1 MPTIPASDSLL
12 KRRQRVQSAETGM
25 TILKALARLGGAAS
39 LTAISAESAENAAK
53 VHRYLSSLTSEGLVA
68 QHPATQH
75 YHLGPEAVRIGL
87 AALRQCDPVRMG
99 ETSLL
104 RLRESLQVTC
114 FIAVM
119 GNMGPTVM
127 RMEEPSLPVTV
138 NIRPGSVLPVVWS
151 ASGQAFLAFSHDA
164 DLGARA
170 ADEYAAAPEERR
182 LLLHG
187 PDPLGSLSQQVIAQ
201 GCAIVRDTLLVG
213 ISAVAAPVY
222 DARGHVAAVLTALGS
237 SNGFDTL
244 HSGKVCQSVMREA
257 ASISAAMGFTPGTG
271 EEAV

>member
-1 MPTIPASDSLL
+1 MPAVSESSPELSS

-39 LTAISAESAENAAK
+39 LTAIAMESAESAAK
-53 VHRYLSSLTSEGLVA
+53 VHRYLSSLVSEGLVA

-87 AALRQCDPVRMG
+87 AALRQCDPVRLG
-99 ETSLL
+99 EAALL

-151 ASGQAFLAFSHDA
+151 ASGQAFLAFSDDA
-164 DLGARA
+164 EMRA
-170 ADEYAAAPEERR
+170 QAEAEYAAASAEQRS
-182 LLLHG
+182 LLVG
-187 PDPLGSLSQQVIAQ
+187 PDPVTMLCQQVRAQ
-201 GCAIVRDTLLVG
+201 GCAIVRDTLLAG
-213 ISAVAAPVY
+213 ISAIAAPVY
-222 DARGHVAAVLTALGS
+222 DARGHVAAVLTALGA
-237 SNGFDTL
+237 SNGFDTRPD
-244 HSGKVCQSVMREA
+244 GKVCPSVVQEA
-257 ASISAAMGFTPGTG
+257 QGISAAMGSASAAG
-271 EEAV
+271 